1 MAEERRQNELR
12 RKIGKLHHS
21 RQLYETLHAKNYEQY
36 VFFCRYELIPFD
48 FVVFL
53 FYNRQLAD
61 LSQRRLEL
69 LHDIQ
74 QKDRRTRHFVKDK
87 EYAINLVQT

>member
-36 VFFCRYELIPFD
+36 VFFLPIRINSIRFRCF
-48 FVVFL
+48 
-53 FYNRQLAD
+53 
-61 LSQRRLEL
+61 SL
-69 LHDIQ
+69 LTID
-74 QKDRRTRHFVKDK
+74 
-87 EYAINLVQT
+87 N

>member
-53 FYNRQLAD
+53 FLQ
-61 LSQRRLEL
+61 
-69 LHDIQ
+69 
-74 QKDRRTRHFVKDK
+74 
-87 EYAINLVQT
+87 

>member
-36 VFFCRYELIPFD
+36 VFF
-48 FVVFL
+48 
-53 FYNRQLAD
+53 AD
-61 LSQRRLEL
+61 
-69 LHDIQ
+69 
-74 QKDRRTRHFVKDK
+74 T
-87 EYAINLVQT
+87 N